1 LTKEQTKERREMKKS
16 ILSIIF
22 TLAMVVLL
30 LPLNSLPVYAAET
43 TATDFT
49 TLKNAI
55 SNAAEGDTIVIAAD
69 IMVTEKLLVNE
80 SLTFTASG
88 SGKLTRH
95 SSFTNDCMFYIDA
108 SGKTVT
114 FTNITIDGNG
124 SNVTAN
130 RPGINVATGELI
142 FQSGAVLQ
150 NCKNSSGYGGGISI
164 GGEAGKFTMTG
175 GTIQNNYSARYGGG
189 VHVANNGNFTM
200 TGGSIINNSIG
211 NTGLGGGIQIGMNCP
226 VKLSGDVQIHG
237 NKKLDGSADNLY
249 IENNS
254 TLELTGALTNA
265 TPIGVRMESAGIFT
279 SGTAVENNTFINQF
293 TSDISAYAVGAEG
306 NQLKLVPNIF
316 PVTITA
322 NRDDVAWTGHGKS
335 FKLVKS
341 GTDYTDLTA
350 IPGGTYD
357 VYEGTTDTGV
367 NVTVNGAAVSAT
379 VDYYTVALT
388 AGEGITSTSGA
399 GTYLKGSSPV
409 INATVN
415 STYNWSKWTQTTG
428 GVELSTTNSYTI
440 ANIQSTQSYTAMAV
454 KAPPAIGNIPDQ
466 SPVLT
471 GVDLNEVLTKPVV
484 SAGAYTIASQGWQ
497 CSADGNTNWY
507 NIPVG
512 STCSAAL
519 NGYYLRYYATYNDS
533 GTKIVYSPGT
543 KQITINRYASTLTL
557 EVTPASPQFSGST
570 IILKASI
577 SGGIHM
583 TAQGYLDT
591 APVIFKS
598 GTTTLGTAKISATT
612 GVATYET
619 TTLAVG
625 DHSFTAE
632 FPGDSDFNAPATS
645 NMVNYSITVAP
656 DPDIAVV
663 NNAKSTAEGASYANM
678 TQLAAISETVI
689 TDAMKTTAGAA
700 VNNSSVTVIINQDSF
715 TLPIA
720 GTSANPSGTDGS
732 YVFRITVS
740 KGAQSQTT
748 GQKTIR
754 ITATPFTGISDVQA
768 IAAAKT
774 ELVDGTANVAFGAD
788 QVTKTAAVQAY
799 VNGILSGTADAS
811 GVTATVTYNN
821 ATGKYDVALNKGSI
835 NDSKSLTMMVNEA
848 PAPTAPAPAGS
859 PQTTETKTET
869 KTITVVE
876 VPQSIPGKEFLTVEP
891 VGEAFDNSVEVRL
904 KEDTITEGMVRTA
917 MEAVSSA
924 LNIENAQIFPLD
936 ISIYLKGTNTKVQPK
951 EGTAVMITCPI
962 PTEMLTN
969 MEKLVVVC
977 VIDGKL
983 QVLATTLVTKDG
995 VPCVQFTANHFSPY
1009 AIVIDKDNNLADYAA
1024 GTLPD
1029 AVTYLSAKL
1038 TANAGTVTKVD
1049 LEGIKEGSTITYHVC
1064 TPTLISTD
1072 NNGNLFAKK
1081 AGNAVLMANVTHG
1094 GASTIYTIRVTVKNT
1109 KGGTKVGLIR
1119 YYDDIVVY
1127 NKINYRITAKATD
1140 KVEGTGTV
1148 AVANNQINKDLP
1160 NKLVI
1165 PATIIYKGKT
1175 YKVTSID
1182 ESAFYNQNK
1191 MTSVSISAGVEEISA
1206 TAFVSCDSLKTFT
1219 VSSDNKY
1226 YSAKR
1231 GMLLNKEGT
1240 TLIAYPSAKGTIVI
1254 EKKIAVIGSY
1264 AFSACKYLTGVVI
1277 PKTVTRIEGCAF
1289 CDSKSLTNVTFH
1301 SMTVPEIPYLC
1312 IFEKV
1317 NEHCS
1322 IRVPETSLLKYQV
1335 AFKNA
1340 RMPKGARVDDKK

>member
-1 LTKEQTKERREMKKS
+1 MKKR
-16 ILSIIF
+16 ILSIIL

-30 LPLNSLPVYAAET
+30 LPLNSLPVYAAVT
-43 TATDFT
+43 TVTDFSG
-49 TLKNAI
+49 LKSAI
-55 SNAAEGDTIVIAAD
+55 ISAAEGDTIVIAAD
-69 IMVTEKLLVNE
+69 IMVTEELVVNK

-88 SGKLTRH
+88 SVQLTRH
-95 SSFTNDCMFYIDA
+95 SSFTNGSMFNINA
-108 SGKTVT
+108 SGKTIT

-124 SNVTAN
+124 SNVTAD
-130 RPGINVATGELI
+130 RAGITVTTGELV

-150 NCKNSSGYGGGISI
+150 NCKNSYYFGGGISI
-164 GGEAGKFTMTG
+164 GGASGTFTMTG
-175 GTIQNNYSARYGGG
+175 GTIQNNYCELYGGG
-189 VHVANNGNFTM
+189 VHVANNGSFTM
-200 TGGSIINNSIG
+200 TGGSIINNTIG
-211 NTGLGGGIQIGMNCP
+211 NTGFGGGIEIGLYCA

-237 NKKLDGSADNLY
+237 NKKLDGSADNFY

-265 TPIGVRMESAGIFT
+265 TPIGVRMQSAGIFT

-367 NVTVNGAAVSAT
+367 NVTVNGAAASAT

-388 AGEGITSTSGA
+388 AGEGIVSTSGA

-415 STYNWSKWTQTTG
+415 TTYNWSKWTQTTG
-428 GVELSTTNSYTI
+428 GAELSTTNSYTI
-440 ANIQSTQSYTAMAV
+440 ANIQSKQSYTAMAV

-543 KQITINRYASTLTL
+543 KQMTINRYAPTLTL
-557 EVTPASPQFSGST
+557 EITPASPQFSGST

-591 APVIFKS
+591 APVTFKS

-645 NMVNYSITVAP
+645 NMVNYKIAP
-656 DPDIAVV
+656 DPDIAHV
-663 NNAKSTAEGASYANM
+663 NSAKSAAEGASYANI
-678 TQLAAISETVI
+678 TQAAATSETVI
-689 TDAMKTTAGAA
+689 VDELKTTAEAA
-700 VNNSSVTVIINQDSF
+700 VNNGSVTVTINQDSY
-715 TLPIA
+715 TVAIA

-754 ITATPFTGISDVQA
+754 ITATPFTGITDVQA

-774 ELVDGTANVAFGAD
+774 ELVDGTTNVAFGAD

-821 ATGKYDVALNKGSI
+821 STGKYDVALNKGSV
-835 NDSKSLTMMVNEA
+835 NDSKSLTMMVTEA

-951 EGTAVMITCPI
+951 VGTAVMITCPI

-969 MEKLVVVC
+969 MDKLVVVC

-1064 TPTLISTD
+1064 TPTLISID

-1109 KGGTKVGLIR
+1109 KGGTKVGFIR
-1119 YYDDIVVY
+1119 YYDDIVTY

-1140 KVEGTGTV
+1140 TVEGTV
-1148 AVANNQINKDLP
+1148 AVANNQINKKLP
-1160 NKLVI
+1160 KKVVI
-1165 PATIIYKGKT
+1165 PATITYQGKT

-1182 ESAFYNQNK
+1182 ESAFYNLNNI
-1191 MTSVSISAGVEEISA
+1191 TSVTISAGVEEISA

-1219 VSSDNKY
+1219 VSSNNKF
-1226 YSAKR
+1226 YSAKN

-1240 TLIAYPSAKGTIVI
+1240 ILIAYPSAKGSIVI
-1254 EKKIAVIGSY
+1254 DKKVAVIGAY

-1289 CDSKSLTNVTFH
+1289 SNSKSLTNVTFQ
-1301 SMTVPEIPYLC
+1301 SITVPEIPYLC

-1340 RMPKGARVDDKK
+1340 RMPKGARVDGKK